1 MNAKKLQS
9 TGDKVR
15 MVEDFRK
22 ITDASGLNIYMYGW
36 LFIQIEQFIFLQSH
50 FYFAAAIAMLIV
62 WACSLMFGL
71 SWLSAL
77 INATFAIIMCIEIY
91 GSLYAWDI
99 SYQTLAATSML
110 MSIGISVEFIAHPL
124 AAFEFAIGTRDERL
138 VEARHLGSI
147 SRRDL
152 AEMSASGP
160 RRARLCASHGW
171 SAPSQA
177 MSKTGVP
184 VIFGMVSSLVGFL
197 FLLTSDFTFVIKYFF
212 APFFMMCV
220 FGFINAII
228 FLPAILGLFG
238 GAKSKDGF
246 AEAVAEGSELETKGP
261 VEVHTSVE
269 TKTV

>member
-1 MNAKKLQS
+1 
-9 TGDKVR
+9 
-15 MVEDFRK
+15 
-22 ITDASGLNIYMYGW
+22 
-36 LFIQIEQFIFLQSH
+36 
-50 FYFAAAIAMLIV
+50 
-62 WACSLMFGL
+62 
-71 SWLSAL
+71 
-77 INATFAIIMCIEIY
+77 
-91 GSLYAWDI
+91 
-99 SYQTLAATSML
+99 
-110 MSIGISVEFIAHPL
+110 
-124 AAFEFAIGTRDERL
+124 
-138 VEARHLGSI
+138 
-147 SRRDL
+147 
-152 AEMSASGP
+152 
-160 RRARLCASHGW
+160 
-171 SAPSQA
+171 

-228 FLPAILGLFG
+228 FLPAVLGLFG